1 MRVRAA
7 TGVVANVLSQV
18 ACPPILAVVMI
29 ALAAAAAER
38 PGAWRYA
45 SLYVVLAIAMP
56 LVYLV
61 WLVRRG
67 IVSDLDVKVRE
78 ERWRPLLAAL
88 GGMALSTL
96 LFWLTD
102 APREMSAVCAGL
114 WLYTLLAFVI
124 TLRWKISMHS
134 AAMAATA
141 TLIWILAGRV
151 IVPVAAGIPIIA
163 WARIRLNR
171 HTPAQTVAGAA
182 LGGLVMA
189 AALRLIGLV

>member
-1 MRVRAA
+1 
-7 TGVVANVLSQV
+7 
-18 ACPPILAVVMI
+18 MI
-29 ALAAAAAER
+29 ALAAAAAEH

-45 SLYVVLAIAMP
+45 SVYVVLAVVTP

-61 WLVRRG
+61 WLLRHG
-67 IVSDLDVKVRE
+67 YVSDLDVKARQ

-88 GGMALSTL
+88 GGLALSTVI
-96 LFWLTD
+96 FWLTE
-102 APREMSAVCAGL
+102 APREMSAVCAAL

-141 TLIWILAGRV
+141 ILIWALSGRV

-171 HTPAQTVAGAA
+171 HTPAQTVAGAL
-182 LGGLVMA
+182 LGGLIMA
-189 AALRLIGLV
+189 SALHILVY